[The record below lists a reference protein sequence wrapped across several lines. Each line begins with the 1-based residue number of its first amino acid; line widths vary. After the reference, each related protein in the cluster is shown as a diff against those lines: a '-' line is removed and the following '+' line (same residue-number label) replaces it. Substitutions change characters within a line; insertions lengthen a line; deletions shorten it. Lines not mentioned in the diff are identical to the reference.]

1 MERGPYGMSFVQWIL
16 VAIIVIV
23 AALAAWRFF
32 FVRSAGTS
40 VVMRMLP
47 ADDGRHWRHGTIV
60 YKGDVL
66 HFFKLR
72 SLGPLADAAFNR
84 QNISLTGRRHA
95 TDREASVLEPVNGIV
110 SFTVGDVEWEL
121 SADLRTE
128 MAFTAWVEAAPDVRQ
143 QRPDFH
149 RLRDRVSRSRR
160 R

>member
-1 MERGPYGMSFVQWIL
+1 MSFVQWIL
-16 VAIIVIV
+16 VAIVVVIV
-23 AALAAWRFF
+23 ALAAWRFF

-40 VVMRMLP
+40 VVMRLLP
-47 ADDGRHWRHGTIV
+47 AEDGRHWRHGTIV

-72 SLGPLADAAFNR
+72 SLGPMADAALNR
-84 QNISLTGRRHA
+84 QNISLTGRRDA
-95 TDREASVLEPVNGIV
+95 TDCEAHVLEPGNGIV
-110 SFTVGDVEWEL
+110 TFEVGGRKWEM

-128 MAFTAWVEAAPDVRQ
+128 MAFTAWVEAAPDLRQ
-143 QRPDFH
+143 ERPDFH